1 MLLAGDIMNREA
13 ITVPATMAVGDLADL
28 FQRLNIHAAP
38 VLAPNGNLVGM
49 VALDDILYGT
59 MGGNDSPASGP
70 GVTSEEGMLEIDE
83 LSAEGA
89 GQVDPW
95 ARPVSDVMTSST
107 ISVGPETPV
116 AEACRLMWTLR
127 IHHLPIVEEDR
138 VVGLISSLDVCR
150 AVAEER
156 LGG

>member
-1 MLLAGDIMNREA
+1 MLLAGDIMNRDV

-38 VLAPNGNLVGM
+38 VLAPDGSLVGM
-49 VALDDILYGT
+49 VAHDDILYGT
-59 MGGNDSPASGP
+59 MGGSDAPASGP
-70 GVTSEEGMLEIDE
+70 GVSSAEGMLEIDE
-83 LSAEGA
+83 LSPEGA
-89 GQVDPW
+89 GTVDPW
-95 ARPVSDVMTSST
+95 ARPVSDVMTPSA
-107 ISVGPETPV
+107 IFVAPETPV

-138 VVGLISSLDVCR
+138 VVGLISSLDVCH